1 MMVEQLAEKWVD
13 KWAALT
19 VDKMV
24 VPMGETR
31 AVMKV
36 VGMALQMAEPTVDEM
51 AAPTVAMMADALVC
65 RWVAPKGV
73 TLVGKWGCTLVS
85 PSELQ

>member
-1 MMVEQLAEKWVD
+1 MAVMMVEQLAEKWVD

-51 AAPTVAMMADALVC
+51 AAPTVAMMAGL
-65 RWVAPKGV
+65 
-73 TLVGKWGCTLVS
+73 LVGGMAAKMAAMTAASMVAM
-85 PSELQ
+85 